1 MIYLHK
7 ILPLLVSPLSLV
19 IFLVLIGTIFKKR
32 KIIIFGML
40 ILVFCSLP
48 IISSKL
54 ISFLEK
60 DYQPIKISNVEVA
73 DAIVVLGGVVKI
85 LKKNETI
92 LYEFN
97 GSVDRILAGIDL
109 YKKNKAPILILTRGK
124 LPWSIGKPEGEFLK
138 EFAVNSGIP
147 KQNIILTE
155 NVENTE
161 QEAKSVKKLL
171 LNNNSKI
178 ILVTSAFHMDR
189 AKKNFE
195 AANIKVINFP
205 VDFKSSL
212 SKFTF
217 MNLIPSAS
225 SLNNTSHFVREM
237 IGRLYYEL
245 KYLK

>member
-32 KIIIFGML
+32 RIIIFGML
-40 ILVFCSLP
+40 MLVFCSLP
-48 IISSKL
+48 IISNKL
-54 ISFLEK
+54 IAFLEK

-92 LYEFN
+92 FYEFN

-189 AKKNFE
+189 AKKIFE
-195 AANIKVINFP
+195 ATKIKVIKHP
-205 VDFKSSL
+205 VDFKSGST
-212 SKFTF
+212 KFNI
-217 MNLIPSAS
+217 MNLIPSAY
-225 SLNNTSHFVREM
+225 SLSNTSHFFREM
-237 IGRLYYEL
+237 MGRLYYQL
-245 KYLK
+245 KY

>member
-32 KIIIFGML
+32 RIIIFGML
-40 ILVFCSLP
+40 MLVFCSLP
-48 IISSKL
+48 IISNKL
-54 ISFLEK
+54 IAFLEK

-92 LYEFN
+92 FYEFN

-138 EFAVNSGIP
+138 EFAIKSGIP

-189 AKKNFE
+189 AKKIFE
-195 AANIKVINFP
+195 ATKIKVIKHP
-205 VDFKSSL
+205 VDFKSGST
-212 SKFTF
+212 KFNI
-217 MNLIPSAS
+217 MNLIPSAY
-225 SLNNTSHFVREM
+225 SLSNTSHFFREM
-237 IGRLYYEL
+237 MGRLYYQL
-245 KYLK
+245 KY

>member
-32 KIIIFGML
+32 RIIIFGML
-40 ILVFCSLP
+40 MLVFCSLP
-48 IISSKL
+48 IISNKL
-54 ISFLEK
+54 IAFLEK

-92 LYEFN
+92 FYEFN

-138 EFAVNSGIP
+138 E
-147 KQNIILTE
+147 L
-155 NVENTE
+155 
-161 QEAKSVKKLL
+161 
-171 LNNNSKI
+171 
-178 ILVTSAFHMDR
+178 
-189 AKKNFE
+189 
-195 AANIKVINFP
+195 
-205 VDFKSSL
+205 
-212 SKFTF
+212 
-217 MNLIPSAS
+217 
-225 SLNNTSHFVREM
+225 
-237 IGRLYYEL
+237 
-245 KYLK
+245 

>member
-32 KIIIFGML
+32 RIIIFGIL

-48 IISSKL
+48 IISNKL
-54 ISFLEK
+54 IAFLEK

-73 DAIVVLGGVVKI
+73 DAVVVLGGMVEI

-92 LYEFN
+92 FYEFN
-97 GSVDRILAGIDL
+97 DSVDRILAGINL
-109 YKKNKAPILILTRGK
+109 YKNNKAPILILTRGK
-124 LPWSIGKPEGEFLK
+124 LPWSIGKPEGEYLK
-138 EFAVNSGIP
+138 EFAIKAGVP
-147 KQNIILTE
+147 KENIILTD

-161 QEAKSVKKLL
+161 QEAKSVKKIL

-189 AKKNFE
+189 AKKVFE
-195 AANIKVINFP
+195 AVNIKVIKHP
-205 VDFKSSL
+205 VDFKSGSA
-212 SKFTF
+212 KFNF
-217 MNLIPSAS
+217 MNLIPSAYS
-225 SLNNTSHFVREM
+225 FNNTSHFFREM
-237 IGRLYYEL
+237 IGRLYYQL
-245 KYLK
+245 KY